1 MMGRTPASR
10 SGSPSILESLM
21 ASAIDLL
28 SGHEPV
34 QIRSYVWAPLTS
46 VVMLALDPTE
56 CGPGSVHE
64 ELTQIAIPA
73 CAVPSRRSLPPV
85 QCWRDK
91 SPSHAADG
99 RARSASRRWPLPPRR
114 WPLRG
119 QCPESS
125 GGSGGPDA
133 PGDSLPAVHCP
144 THAAPPRR
152 ATPQRVTD
160 PVIKIFSE
168 GMRPLKGCR
177 QPC

>member
-21 ASAIDLL
+21 ASVIALL

-34 QIRSYVWAPLTS
+34 QIRSYIWAPLTS
-46 VVMLALDPTE
+46 GVMLALEPME

-64 ELTQIAIPA
+64 ELAQIAIPT
-73 CAVPSRRSLPPV
+73 CAVPSRRSLPRV
-85 QCWRDK
+85 QSWRDK
-91 SPSHAADG
+91 SAMRQTAG
-99 RARSASRRWPLPPRR
+99 RARSASRRWSLPPRR

-119 QCPESS
+119 QCPESF

-133 PGDSLPAVHCP
+133 PGELLPAVHCP
-144 THAAPPRR
+144 THAAPRRR

-160 PVIKIFSE
+160 PVIMIFSE
-168 GMRPLKGCR
+168 DMRPLWFCR
-177 QPC
+177 QPR